1 MFLRSWPFKRGVNT
15 IVGKIFGRLRFRNE
29 FECVATTDGFDI
41 NIMPNDLIGSF
52 IYLTG
57 EFDRVIVGVLLE
69 HAKAGDVL
77 LDIGANIGYV
87 SACFLSNCSNSRAV
101 AVEPQPEVGDL
112 LAKNLAQFPGRY
124 QIARVALSNR
134 DGEGYL
140 ALSEGNCGHSHL
152 TDGQVGNTVRVELLS
167 VERFLPKFNIE
178 RAELIKIDVEGHER
192 AVVES
197 LAPYLSRLQ
206 TRAIL
211 FEDHTKQAG
220 VDGAIGATLDSAG
233 YQIFRIQKGFTRID
247 LVPVRTA
254 ADCTSPE
261 FIAIKRKN

>member
-15 IVGKIFGRLRFRNE
+15 IIGRILGRLSFRNK

-41 NIMPNDLIGSF
+41 HVMPNDLIGSF

-69 HAKAGDVL
+69 QAKAGDVL

-87 SACFLSNCSNSRAV
+87 SACFLSNVSNSRAI
-101 AVEPQPEVGDL
+101 AIEPQPEIGDL
-112 LAKNLAQFPGRY
+112 LEKNLAQFPGRY
-124 QIARVALSNR
+124 QIAHIALSNR

-140 ALSEGNCGHSHL
+140 ALSEENYGHSHL
-152 TDGQVGNTVRVELLS
+152 TDEQLGKTVRVELLS

-220 VDGAIGATLDSAG
+220 VDGAIGAMLDTAG
-233 YQIFRIQKGFTRID
+233 YEIFRIQKGFTRVD
-247 LVPVRTA
+247 LAPVCNA

-261 FIAIKRKN
+261 FIAIKRKS